1 MAIQKDDPSRRDIVK
16 MAGTAGVAAAAAS
29 TLGAPWIQ
37 KVKAANSQVQ
47 YAMVGTGSR
56 GSYLLKHLTKI
67 DGGRCVAVCDIDD
80 TALQRGA
87 ETIGTNPQKFK
98 DYRQVL
104 SLNNVDAVFVTTPLF
119 AHFPVTKDA
128 LEAGKHVFCEKSMVF
143 KPEEVHALR
152 ALAHD
157 RPKQVLQVG
166 LQRRYSKYY
175 EAVRQMVEKKVL
187 GDVKHIA
194 TQWHRNPGWTMK
206 GDPVKDRMKNWRL
219 FREYSG
225 GLVAELASH
234 QIDVADWM
242 FGATPEFVM
251 GLGGLDTMKDG
262 RDIYDN
268 VQLIFKYPG
277 GKKLTFTSI
286 CTNSHL
292 PLFGGTRTEMGELI
306 MGTEGAVHITVGD
319 DNKPCTAIWYP
330 EPPKPKPAGEKKEA
344 WKAGATMISVAGGK
358 ALPVLLERDLITGK
372 ESFAEKELKYA
383 RRWLY
388 AKGVLVPEEDVN
400 PVDTQLASFFECC
413 RDGKRPKAD
422 VEIGLAD
429 SIAVILANLS
439 MDQERRVYF
448 SEIEKM
454 GKPSEAKPVPATGKR
469 KS

>member
-1 MAIQKDDPSRRDIVK
+1 
-16 MAGTAGVAAAAAS
+16 MAGAAGAAVAAA
-29 TLGAPWIQ
+29 TVTGAPWIQ

-47 YAMVGTGSR
+47 YAMIGTGSR

-67 DGGRCVAVCDIDD
+67 DGGRCVAVCDVDD

-104 SLNNVDAVFVTTPLF
+104 SKSDIDAVFVVTPLF
-119 AHFPVTKDA
+119 MHYPVTKDA
-128 LEAGKHVFCEKSMVF
+128 LEAGKHVFCEKSLVF
-143 KPEEVHALR
+143 KPEEVHGLR
-152 ALAHD
+152 AVAGA
-157 RPKQVLQVG
+157 RPKQILQTG

-175 EAVRQMVEKKVL
+175 DAVRQMIDKKVL
-187 GDVKHIA
+187 GDVKHIQ

-225 GLVAELASH
+225 GTVAELASH
-234 QIDVADWM
+234 QIDIADWM
-242 FGATPEFVM
+242 FGATPEMVM
-251 GLGGLDTMKDG
+251 GLGGLDTLKDG

-268 VQLIFKYPG
+268 VQLIFRYPG

-330 EPPKPKPAGEKKEA
+330 EPPKPKATGEKKEN
-344 WKAGATMISVAGGK
+344 WKAGATMVSVAGGK
-358 ALPVLLERDLITGK
+358 SLPVLLDRDIISGK
-372 ESFAEKELKYA
+372 ESFSEKEMKYA

-400 PVDTQLASFFECC
+400 PVDTELAGFFESCQT
-413 RDGKRPKAD
+413 GKKPKAD
-422 VEIGLAD
+422 IEVGLND
-429 SIAVILANLS
+429 SIAVILANLC
-439 MDQERRVYF
+439 MDEERRVNF

-454 GKPSEAKPVPATGKR
+454 GKGGEAKPAAAGATNKR